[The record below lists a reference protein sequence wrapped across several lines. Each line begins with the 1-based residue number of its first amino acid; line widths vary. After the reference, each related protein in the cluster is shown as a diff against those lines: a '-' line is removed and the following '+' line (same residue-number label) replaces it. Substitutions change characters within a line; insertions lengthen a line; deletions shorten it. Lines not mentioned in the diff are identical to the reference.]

1 MRFCATV
8 LLAVWPVLA
17 APTNDLEQA
26 RRLYHETNYDV
37 SLGILQAIEPKDGPV
52 FFLMGQDHYMSGD
65 FKKATESLEKAVVA
79 DPANSDYELWLGR
92 AFGRRAETASP
103 FTAAPH
109 ANRARQ
115 HFEKAVQL
123 NPRNLEALSDLFEYY
138 LEAPGFMGGGMEKAA
153 GVAVQMA
160 SVSPVEGH
168 WAQARLAERHK
179 EFDTAE
185 HHLRVAASMAP
196 EEVGRLIDLAR
207 FLSKQGRLQES
218 DQNFKNAEKIA
229 PNSPRLIYARAD
241 TYIQQGRNLETAR
254 KLLQRYLRAQ
264 LTPDDPS
271 RADAERLLKKASG
284 G

>member
-1 MRFCATV
+1 
-8 LLAVWPVLA
+8 
-17 APTNDLEQA
+17 
-26 RRLYHETNYDV
+26 
-37 SLGILQAIEPKDGPV
+37 
-52 FFLMGQDHYMSGD
+52 
-65 FKKATESLEKAVVA
+65 
-79 DPANSDYELWLGR
+79 
-92 AFGRRAETASP
+92 
-103 FTAAPH
+103 
-109 ANRARQ
+109 
-115 HFEKAVQL
+115 
-123 NPRNLEALSDLFEYY
+123 
-138 LEAPGFMGGGMEKAA
+138 
-153 GVAVQMA
+153 MA